1 MCMLVVYALSSDQ
14 PQRRYLLG
22 RAWQIEIKK
31 VWEIDEATGSLITHS
46 NQIGPPT
53 LAGLSEI

>member
-1 MCMLVVYALSSDQ
+1 MVYALSSDQ
-14 PQRRYLLG
+14 PQLRYLLG
-22 RAWQIEIKK
+22 RAWQIEIKE

-46 NQIGPPT
+46 SQIGPPT